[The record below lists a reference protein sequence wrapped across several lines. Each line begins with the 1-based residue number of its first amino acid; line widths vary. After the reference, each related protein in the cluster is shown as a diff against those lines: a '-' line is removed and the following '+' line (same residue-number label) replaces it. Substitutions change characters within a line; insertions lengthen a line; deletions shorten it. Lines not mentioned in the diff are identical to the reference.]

1 MTILEYLL
9 SDQRKTR
16 FLYEVLDAFKLRV
29 VPISYGKK
37 FEILEAEK

>member
-9 SDQRKTR
+9 SNQRKAR
-16 FLYEVLDAFKLRV
+16 FLYEVLDAHKLRV

-37 FEILEAEK
+37 FEIVKGE